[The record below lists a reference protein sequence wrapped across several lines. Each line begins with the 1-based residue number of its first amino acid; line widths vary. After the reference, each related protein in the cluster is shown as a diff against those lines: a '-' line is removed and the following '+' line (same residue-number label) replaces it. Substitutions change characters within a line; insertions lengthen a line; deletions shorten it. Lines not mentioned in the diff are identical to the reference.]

1 MNLPPEKLGDL
12 IESYHKEEIHLKEQI
27 TDLCYFMKGGIEWE
41 SAWNMSFEER
51 EIAVGAETGKR
62 ALGQHVGVPTRNS
75 SARRIPRPGREPI
88 AS

>member
-51 EIAVGAETGKR
+51 EIAVKLINKR
-62 ALGQHVGVPTRNS
+62 LKEQNPKAK
-75 SARRIPRPGREPI
+75 EYF
-88 AS
+88 